1 MFCKV
6 LKLTNGDTVIA
17 NIVEE
22 TKGYVE
28 VHRPMRVVVSP
39 KASLEDH
46 VYQLSM
52 MKWDPLLNFST
63 PARIFKQSIVSVA
76 EATNDVY
83 KVYVELY
90 DQFEAGTE
98 KDNIELSESEEEVVH
113 QEDEEKF
120 KELIN
125 LLTANNQTIH

>member
-52 MKWDPLLNFST
+52 MKWDPLLNFSV

-98 KDNIELSESEEEVVH
+98 KDNIELSESEEEVVQ

>member
-1 MFCKV
+1 MFCKI

-28 VHRPMRVVVSP
+28 VHRPMRVIVSP
-39 KASLEDH
+39 KTSLEDH
-46 VYQLSM
+46 MYQLSM
-52 MKWDPLLNFST
+52 MKWDPLLNFSV

-98 KDNIELSESEEEVVH
+98 KDNIELSESEEEVVQ

>member
-1 MFCKV
+1 MFCKI

-28 VHRPMRVVVSP
+28 VHRPMRVVISP
-39 KASLEDH
+39 KASLQDH

-52 MKWDPLLNFST
+52 MKWDPLLNFSV
-63 PARIFKQSIVSVA
+63 PARIFKQNIVSVA

-90 DQFEAGTE
+90 DQFESGE
-98 KDNIELSESEEEVVH
+98 ESDNIELNEPEEKNPRDEEEAINT
-113 QEDEEKF
+113 
-120 KELIN
+120 LLN